1 MPAVRGQGFQHAIQD
16 CVNYVEMLAK
26 IEADPSTISAAMAAF
41 DGEIVERGAAA
52 VLQANAE
59 AEKALNPAS
68 VAAMQMARQGHVR
81 TA

>member
-1 MPAVRGQGFQHAIQD
+1 
-16 CVNYVEMLAK
+16 MLDGL
-26 IEADPSTISAAMAAF
+26 IEADPSARSAAMSAF
-41 DGEIVERGAAA
+41 DAEMIERGATA

-59 AEKALNPAS
+59 ADKALNPAS